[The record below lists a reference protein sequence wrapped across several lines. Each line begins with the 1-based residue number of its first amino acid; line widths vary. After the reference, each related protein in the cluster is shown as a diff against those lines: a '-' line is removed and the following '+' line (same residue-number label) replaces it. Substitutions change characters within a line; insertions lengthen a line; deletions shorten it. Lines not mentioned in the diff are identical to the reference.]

1 MTNAEAVIIGAIQ
14 GVSEWLP
21 IGDAVHVNLA
31 PSLLGWKF
39 INAPYTAFRAI
50 IQIGPLLAAYLYLW
64 KDIVRMISPG
74 SIDDPDELSSG
85 GSGRILVPL
94 IFGCIPAILIQ
105 SLLRHRAQVWASH
118 WIFPCAG
125 TILLG
130 LLFFHAEGGSRQG
143 RKMSDVSVVDGF
155 FVGIGQALGIGPGL
169 SQSSASLFLAME
181 LGFEKSVAA
190 RFAFLL
196 YLPAYTLF
204 TVTDFFHYKS
214 IIIASHLTHAVLL
227 GSLAACIAAYL
238 SLAMLIQFLRSQPI
252 YLFAVYRVL
261 LGGFI
266 LWLIAQHLLV

>member
-21 IGDAVHVNLA
+21 IGDAVHTNLV

-39 INAPYTAFRAI
+39 VSAPYTAFRAI
-50 IQIGPLLAAYLYLW
+50 IQIGALLAAFLYLW

-74 SIDDPDELSSG
+74 SINDPDELSSG

-94 IFGCIPAILIQ
+94 IFGCIPAILVQ
-105 SLLRHRAQVWASH
+105 ALLRHHARIWDSH
-118 WIFPCAG
+118 WIFPAIG
-125 TILLG
+125 TMILG
-130 LLFFHAEGGSRQG
+130 LLFFHAEGGSKQG

-155 FVGIGQALGIGPGL
+155 LVGIGQALGIGPGL
-169 SQSSASLFLAME
+169 SQSSTSLFLAME

-204 TVTDFFHYKS
+204 TLTDFFHYKS
-214 IIIASHLTHAVLL
+214 IIIASQLTHAALL
-227 GSLAACIAAYL
+227 GSIAACVTGYL
-238 SLAMLIQFLRSQPI
+238 SLAILIRFLRSHPI
-252 YLFAVYRVL
+252 YLFALYRVF

-266 LWLIAQHLLV
+266 IWLIGRHLLV